1 MFNVPVSMPRYL
13 AALTAFLLL
22 APRAIAGPLDD
33 PHVGDTGFSGPT
45 TGDLTAMYWNPA
57 GLGLLQG
64 PQIMVGGAWQ
74 LTSVSVARTSIDPA
88 TGTNPGATSFPTTS
102 GSANLQPFRWPPGPS
117 SFLGIGAGIGHRFG
131 IALAMYSP
139 YSAKLT
145 MNPVAGGQEPARY
158 HLVSMDFNH
167 VALAIG
173 IAIHISDSIQFGVA
187 PGLLFPTAHLVFDED
202 TGMGN
207 ATTGSEAPANAAR
220 FDLASKGILVPSYFV
235 SGGLHYTRGRLSIG
249 LAYTSAPLGN
259 GGIIT
264 VPTDSTNIAYGDS
277 SLCTGGAPSNCVFG
291 QMTYRLPSMFTA
303 GATWQATPAWS
314 ATAIVRYVR
323 NSGHDKITILVAG
336 PTSQPLLGTTIPDHI
351 ALYRGFTDSFDLRG
365 RVVYGQKNFRLGA
378 TLRLETSA
386 VPAGHVNAAAI
397 DGTKL
402 EPSLAG
408 EIKIWRGIRLAA
420 GYAFTWM
427 LPVSTGASVFDPT
440 LAATCAQ
447 AAGDLANPACRASLN
462 GQGRPTA
469 AGDYRMWRQTLS
481 VLTTFGF

>member
-1 MFNVPVSMPRYL
+1 MPRYL
-13 AALTAFLLL
+13 AALMAFLLL
-22 APRAIAGPLDD
+22 APRAVAGPLDD

-57 GLGLLQG
+57 ALGLLQG

-74 LTSVSVARTSIDPA
+74 LTSASVARTSIDPA
-88 TGTNPGATSFPTTS
+88 TGTNPGATSFPTAR
-102 GSANLQPFRWPPGPS
+102 GSASLQPFRWPPGPS

-131 IALAMYSP
+131 IAAAMYSP

-145 MNPVAGGQEPARY
+145 MNPGADGQEPAHY

-187 PGLLFPTAHLVFDED
+187 PGILFPTAHLVFDED

-207 ATTGSEAPANAAR
+207 ATTGTEALANAAR
-220 FDLASKGILVPSYFV
+220 FDLASRGVPVPSYFIA
-235 SGGLHYTRGRLSIG
+235 GGIHYTHGRLSIG

-259 GGIIT
+259 GGAIT
-264 VPTDSTNIAYGDS
+264 VGTDNTHVSFGDS
-277 SLCTGGAPSNCVFG
+277 NLCTSALTSNCLFG
-291 QMTYRLPSMFTA
+291 QMNYRLPSMFNA
-303 GATWQATPAWS
+303 GATWQATKTWS

-323 NSGHDKITILVAG
+323 NSTHDKITILVAG
-336 PTSQPLLGTTIPDHI
+336 PSSQPLLGTTVPDHI
-351 ALYRGFTDSFDLRG
+351 VLYRGFSDSFDLRG
-365 RVVYGQKNFRLGA
+365 RVVYARRDFRLGA

-386 VPAGHVNAAAI
+386 VPASHVNAAAI

-408 EIKIWRGIRLAA
+408 EIKIWRGIRLSI

-447 AAGDLANPACRASLN
+447 AAGDLDNPACRARIN
-462 GQGRPTA
+462 GQGRPSA